1 MISSKKVE
9 DGTERVLTSPLD
21 PPLLLS
27 DESAMI
33 RVYINASARNV
44 AHVSEHFIVDK
55 RSCKYLCYGVFD
67 S

>member
-9 DGTERVLTSPLD
+9 DGTERVVTSPPD
-21 PPLLLS
+21 SPMLLS

-33 RVYINASARNV
+33 RVYTNALALNV
-44 AHVSEHFIVDK
+44 AHLSEHFIVDK
-55 RSCKYLCYGVFD
+55 RSCMYLCYGVFD